1 MRGEPVADSTRYYAL
16 IDESNRVS
24 QLGRVV
30 ERDGGL
36 FGELLHGGEWVE
48 CRVVL
53 ECLFHIDLGEQV
65 SLAEA
70 KRLADQFG
78 GSLR

>member
-1 MRGEPVADSTRYYAL
+1 MRGEPAADSTRYYAL
-16 IDESNRVS
+16 TDESDRVS

-30 ERDGGL
+30 ERDGRL

-48 CRVVL
+48 CRGVL
-53 ECLFHIDLGEQV
+53 ECLFHIGLGEHV

-70 KRLADQFG
+70 ERLVAQFG